1 MIKRDAIMELPN
13 DRINELRASVLKALC
28 DPVRLKI
35 IYALKDGER
44 CVCELIPLL
53 RRSQSTISKDLDM
66 LYRSG
71 ILGRRTEGKK
81 TIYWVSGEGV
91 FRILEEVDRIAMRSI
106 SDLAKTFS
114 QSERAM

>member
-1 MIKRDAIMELPN
+1 MELPN

-44 CVCELIPLL
+44 CMCELIPLL

>member
-1 MIKRDAIMELPN
+1 MESPY
-13 DRINELRASVLKALC
+13 DRIYELRTNVLKALC

-35 IYALKDGER
+35 VYALKDGER

-66 LYRSG
+66 LYRTG

-81 TIYWVSGEGV
+81 TIYWVTGEGV
-91 FRILEEVDRIAMRSI
+91 FKILEEVDRIAIRSI
-106 SDLAKTFS
+106 SDLAKTYS
-114 QSERAM
+114 QPEKTS